1 MRTPFKLRPAF
12 KDYLWGGQR
21 LRTVFG
27 KQTDLSPLAESWE
40 LSVHKDGPSIVASGE
55 QAGRTLKEVL
65 DADPEA
71 LGTACPEGGLPIL
84 IKLIDAKQQL
94 SVQVHPTEEYAM
106 AVEHEHGKT
115 EMWYVVQADEG
126 AELLYGFRHPLS
138 PEEFRAHIEAGTL
151 LDDIN
156 AVKVRA
162 GDVLFIEA
170 GTLHGIG
177 AGCLVAE
184 IQQNSNSTYRIF
196 DYGRRD
202 KNGNLRQ
209 LHIEKALAVTRLA
222 PPERPVGP
230 VGPEMDCGG
239 YTETVLGLCDYF
251 STTLLKVRDS
261 VPLCADSKS
270 YHALLLTHGAAELKY
285 AGGSLPL
292 SAGECVFVPAG
303 CGAYRVS
310 GACELLSTTL

>member
-65 DADPEA
+65 DAAPEA

-126 AELLYGFRHPLS
+126 AELLLS
-138 PEEFRAHIEAGTL
+138 LIHI
-151 LDDIN
+151 
-156 AVKVRA
+156 
-162 GDVLFIEA
+162 
-170 GTLHGIG
+170 
-177 AGCLVAE
+177 
-184 IQQNSNSTYRIF
+184 
-196 DYGRRD
+196 
-202 KNGNLRQ
+202 
-209 LHIEKALAVTRLA
+209 
-222 PPERPVGP
+222 
-230 VGPEMDCGG
+230 
-239 YTETVLGLCDYF
+239 
-251 STTLLKVRDS
+251 
-261 VPLCADSKS
+261 
-270 YHALLLTHGAAELKY
+270 
-285 AGGSLPL
+285 
-292 SAGECVFVPAG
+292 
-303 CGAYRVS
+303 
-310 GACELLSTTL
+310 